1 MILLKVLYSCITGS
15 PARLPMHR
23 WVYLRLVM
31 VYIFVR
37 FTTSALKSGTGSS
50 DSQKKGKKLVL
61 SSLAPKEHPA
71 VKWTWKCL
79 VMDLVTL
86 AKISFTKFESFSF
99 TMTHWHVTVLE
110 QDVFVKWFTV
120 KNVIGERNLS
130 FTTRA
135 LSPVWMLL
143 NASSEEQTANIK
155 NSLPHS
161 LMTIEWEDTFAS
173 IYLKDNPQLLF
184 SICRF
189 EILILPKIRTM
200 DGKQFLLKTLY
211 GISPTNRL
219 GFLIH
224 SVYER
229 RPLALSAAYLI
240 CFVYQRENRSWEF

>member
-1 MILLKVLYSCITGS
+1 MILLKVLYS
-15 PARLPMHR
+15 
-23 WVYLRLVM
+23 WLVM

-86 AKISFTKFESFSF
+86 AKISFTKFELFSF
-99 TMTHWHVTVLE
+99 TMMHWHVTVLE

-120 KNVIGERNLS
+120 KNVIGEQ
-130 FTTRA
+130 A

-173 IYLKDNPQLLF
+173 VYLKDNPQLLF

-224 SVYER
+224 SVYVILKPFLR
-229 RPLALSAAYLI
+229 KGAP
-240 CFVYQRENRSWEF
+240 